1 MTIQHTALDQ
11 VRSLIERLTPDAI
24 CDDYVADRLKLTFR
38 QHANHKSQELAGIL
52 GLNEDW

>member
-11 VRSLIERLTPDAI
+11 VRSLIERLTPEAI